1 MCGGV
6 IESDRDDRDQ
16 SQGARWKRPKAT
28 ARSGEERNGGCGR
41 RGDWTRVGA
50 DVSLVGCL
58 KLPVHLRDHNAM
70 RAIPM
75 SLLDKIRMTR
85 LSNNESRVALTASS
99 WPSSPAT
106 DADAAPAAVA
116 AAARSAAACSFA
128 AWGVDEED
136 DKHTV

>member
-1 MCGGV
+1 
-6 IESDRDDRDQ
+6 
-16 SQGARWKRPKAT
+16 
-28 ARSGEERNGGCGR
+28 
-41 RGDWTRVGA
+41 
-50 DVSLVGCL
+50 
-58 KLPVHLRDHNAM
+58 
-70 RAIPM
+70 M